1 MSKSKFSTL
10 QTSAQQKTGL
20 EGGNKKSQRHP
31 STCLRHRYAPQPW
44 VLRNFWLYTWTFS
57 RGCQYSNFLRHT
69 SPSPSDSSQ
78 TLSYLTKG
86 YKINTKAW

>member
-44 VLRNFWLYTWTFS
+44 VLRNFWLYKWTFS
-57 RGCQYSNFLRHT
+57 RGCQYSATFYAIPAHLLLIAHRLCPT
-69 SPSPSDSSQ
+69 
-78 TLSYLTKG
+78 
-86 YKINTKAW
+86 